1 MPAAVMFALLSLKTT
16 SAQTYHA
23 KLLPISGSGSSATGE
38 ITLFKE
44 TAGLAILGFASNME
58 ANLSGSCTAKNC
70 RGIHMHSGTKCTD
83 STTQGGHLYS
93 GSTDPWT
100 NISYASTDAEG
111 VAKFYVIM
119 PNFGDAIAGKVF
131 VIHKN
136 DGGRVACG
144 VVTEQTSNVANAP
157 LNAIKTSDKYAG
169 QVYTYMSGNMIYGAG
184 YGSGLTANVAYA
196 KDCTATNG
204 CGAHVH
210 SGTACTDAT
219 SQGGHYYG
227 GSVTADPWT
236 VTGYRSTDTSGV
248 ANFMFMLD
256 VGVSSVA
263 GKPFVLHQTDGSRV
277 ACGVLRAPTKES
289 SGKVSG
295 SGSVAP
301 GLVAALM
308 LLIAFARL

>member
-1 MPAAVMFALLSLKTT
+1 ML
-16 SAQTYHA
+16 
-23 KLLPISGSGSSATGE
+23 GSV
-38 ITLFKE
+38 I
-44 TAGLAILGFASNME
+44 NME
-58 ANLSGSCTAKNC
+58 ASLSGSCTAKNC
-70 RGIHMHSGTKCTD
+70 RGVHMHSGTSCTD

-100 NISYASTDAEG
+100 NIRYTSTDAKG
-111 VAKFYVIM
+111 VATFYIGIN
-119 PNFGDAIAGKVF
+119 NFGDAIAGKVF

-144 VVTEQTSNVANAP
+144 VVTEQTSNVANANFKP
-157 LNAIKTSDKYAG
+157 IKPSDKYAG
-169 QVYTYMSGNMIYGAG
+169 LVYTYMSGTMLYGAG
-184 YGSGLTANVAYA
+184 LAMGMTANVSYA

-236 VTGYRSTDTSGV
+236 MIGYRNTDTSGS
-248 ANFMFMLD
+248 ASFMFMLD

-277 ACGVLRAPTKES
+277 ACGVLKAPTKKS
-289 SGKVSG
+289 TGKTSG
-295 SGSVAP
+295 SGNVAP